1 MPDLTQYYKGLLPA
15 KYSSLLDIGVAHIF
29 RNRDGYWYCYDKGC
43 FKLFKKFESLAVR
56 LVEVLVGKCL
66 TARQI
71 SMLLNIPY
79 SYVRQYIY
87 YYYKAGLLK
96 RESIC
101 YSLNNDHPQIQLFY
115 EIILS
120 VNSLLSKITQDSSK
134 ILKEEPIHKNVNG
147 NKRVETISIDDV
159 LRKAERLA
167 NDLSEQER
175 LIIIKLV
182 EWRNLRKKWYV
193 CVSDPSELSELLNIN
208 IDTESLK
215 RLEKLGI
222 IFRYFDKRHKQ
233 HCIRISKG
241 LVE

>member
-1 MPDLTQYYKGLLPA
+1 MPDLTAYYKSLLPS
-15 KYSSLLDIGVAHIF
+15 KYSSLIDAGVAHIF
-29 RNRDGYWYCYDKGC
+29 RNSEGYWYCYEEGC
-43 FKLFKKFESLAVR
+43 FKLFKKFESLATR
-56 LVEVLVGKCL
+56 LVEVLIGKCM
-66 TARQI
+66 TPRQI
-71 SMLLNIPY
+71 SMYIGIPY
-79 SYVRQYIY
+79 AYVKKYIY

-120 VNSLLSKITQDSSK
+120 VNSLLSKICQNLSK
-134 ILKEEPIHKNVNG
+134 IRQEEPIHKNVNE

-159 LRKAERLA
+159 LRRAERLA
-167 NDLSEQER
+167 NGLSEQER

-182 EWRNLRKKWYV
+182 EWYNTRKRWYV
-193 CVSDPSELSELLNIN
+193 CVSEPRELSELLNIN

-222 IFRYFDKRHKQ
+222 IFRFFDKRHKQ
-233 HCIRISKG
+233 HCIRISKA